1 VTETTRLDAAAA
13 GVVAILEARMALL
26 SGEVATP
33 DPADLVTV
41 VMELLAGADAD
52 IRVERLALAG
62 GLIALLIEQRYGIA
76 PPGEESRAQWPEQA
90 RAAAIDAISRRIGP
104 DLQVT
109 VPVVMYLATDILNAV
124 APLIRADT
132 GRRPAGEPGQ

>member
-76 PPGEESRAQWPEQA
+76 PPGEEPR
-90 RAAAIDAISRRIGP
+90 
-104 DLQVT
+104 
-109 VPVVMYLATDILNAV
+109 
-124 APLIRADT
+124 
-132 GRRPAGEPGQ
+132 RRPAGEPGQ